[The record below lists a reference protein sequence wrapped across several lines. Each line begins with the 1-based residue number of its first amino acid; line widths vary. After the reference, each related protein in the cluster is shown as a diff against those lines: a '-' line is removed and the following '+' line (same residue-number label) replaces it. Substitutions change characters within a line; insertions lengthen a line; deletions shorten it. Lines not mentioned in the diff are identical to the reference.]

1 MDGNK
6 RTEPHEGRIVTPANA
21 AERLPTP
28 DELGHYL
35 AYVLRAQ
42 TKFPKPER
50 LLAGNGRALPD
61 LLHPLDCFTEISAE
75 PRLSEADR
83 AVGGLVLLFHG
94 VHEDSTAVL
103 LENLSR
109 RVKRLISALARV
121 GRPEY
126 EAPAPDDPVGEP
138 FLRLLALYDCCS
150 HWKFSKGS
158 VGEDRDRSC
167 RLIRALSAEVAPAYG
182 ADLNI
187 IKIAR
192 ALTCD

>member
-6 RTEPHEGRIVTPANA
+6 RTEPQEGRFVTPANA

-42 TKFPKPER
+42 TRFPKPER
-50 LLAGNGRALPD
+50 LLAGNGDALPN

-75 PRLSEADR
+75 GRLSEADR

-94 VHEDSTAVL
+94 VREDSTAVL
-103 LENLSR
+103 LEDLSR
-109 RVKRLISALARV
+109 RVKRLIRALALV
-121 GRPEY
+121 GREGHDP
-126 EAPAPDDPVGEP
+126 PAPNDPAGEP
-138 FLRLLALYDCCS
+138 FLRLLALYDRCS
-150 HWKFSKGS
+150 HWKFGD
-158 VGEDRDRSC
+158 GTLEEGRARS
-167 RLIRALSAEVAPAYG
+167 RQLIGRLSAEAAITYG